1 MFITF
6 EGIDG
11 CGKTTVLNLF
21 AKYLQKK
28 FPTREIIVTREPG
41 GTGVVEAEKVR
52 EIALDRN
59 HDISPYSEMLLM
71 ATSRRMHLE
80 KLIWPALKE
89 NKIILCDRY
98 IDSSIAYQGFGLQL
112 GEQLVSM
119 VNNLISNNTKPD
131 ITFFID
137 VEPKVA
143 FERMSQIIN
152 HKRDRLE
159 IRGRQFYLRVIEGFN
174 FVAKQRPNNFFKIS
188 GNNQP
193 EEVLANV
200 INVFE
205 KFLAG

>member
-28 FPTREIIVTREPG
+28 FPTREIIITREPG
-41 GTGVVEAEKVR
+41 GTGVIEAEKVR

-119 VNNLISNNTKPD
+119 VNNLISDNTQPD

-159 IRGRQFYLRVIEGFN
+159 IRGQQFYLRVIEGFN

-188 GNNQP
+188 GNSQP

-205 KFLAG
+205 KFLAS